1 LDLDNSKRTVFISW
15 SKKRSKHV
23 ASALRSWLPNVIQML
38 DPWMSE
44 HDLDVGSR
52 WNNELARHL
61 ESADVA
67 VICVTPENQV
77 EPWLQFESGAL
88 GKKLDKSLVC
98 PYLVGF
104 DLPDLRFP
112 LAMFQSVVANKGGT
126 RRLLG
131 TINKTLGINALGS
144 EQLDDTF
151 ELWWPKLEEKLL
163 GAPVPDDVP
172 EPKSEKEMLREL
184 VGLVR
189 YLVADRSP
197 EDRVAESVA
206 MMKGLFQSFQTLGA
220 PPLPAQFEDAL
231 RAAMAE
237 ALKPG
242 AERSRDLLSRSL
254 QRD

>member
-1 LDLDNSKRTVFISW
+1 
-15 SKKRSKHV
+15 
-23 ASALRSWLPNVIQML
+23 ML

-67 VICVTPENQV
+67 VICVTPENQI

-112 LAMFQSVVANKGGT
+112 LAMFHSVVANKGGT
-126 RRLLG
+126 RHLLG
-131 TINKTLGINALGS
+131 TINKTLGTNALRS

-151 ELWWPKLEEKLL
+151 ELWWPKLEEKLS
-163 GAPVPDDVP
+163 GALIPDDVP
-172 EPKSEKEMLREL
+172 EPKSEKEILREL

-206 MMKGLFQSFQTLGA
+206 MMKGLFQSLQILGA
-220 PPLPAQFEDAL
+220 PPLPAQFEEAL

-254 QRD
+254 QRG